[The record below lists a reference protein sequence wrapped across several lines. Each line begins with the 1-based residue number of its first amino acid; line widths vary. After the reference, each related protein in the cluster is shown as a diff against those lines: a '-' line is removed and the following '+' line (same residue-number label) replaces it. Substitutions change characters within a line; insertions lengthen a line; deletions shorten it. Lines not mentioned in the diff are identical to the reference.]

1 MDEAETRPERDR
13 NMNTN
18 ESLPAGA
25 GTPGAAAATTAA
37 QPAGNQDLVK
47 RILAEIDNLG
57 LDGRTTRHLKP
68 RLEKAG
74 TQAGLTAKVISEVGE
89 KFEAGNERSK
99 ALADE
104 LFDLLQTMQK
114 DAPETT
120 KKQERG
126 SAKAK
131 GKAKTPTGLT
141 GTTDV
146 GPILLTGLSVHRVNR
161 SYGIQLSWDR
171 VTVIANS
178 AKQVG
183 LLSRVVLVRSKGA
196 KDRYLILAGAH
207 RIEALRVV
215 RGHEGSLAP
224 GEYIVLDIE
233 EDDARCLEV
242 SAAEN
247 RDRFGDPVVV
257 TARYMNR
264 LVLQEGLDQGEVAD
278 RLGIARPV
286 VNALVQLPAY
296 FDKLPDAWKKDLG
309 QEPDTT
315 CNADNTFAITI
326 SHWRLIGPKIK
337 EAGGVTEALTK
348 LMVRVA
354 KEERSTAW
362 LTKELKGKGEDSANG
377 TPAGTTP
384 LVPAD
389 AGGGKEQ
396 GGEQPPPASD
406 PKPDGAD
413 YDNIITSLENAIK
426 LANGDAKVMAVLQAA
441 KDDIVKLQA
450 AVPQQKV
457 A

>member
-1 MDEAETRPERDR
+1 MT
-13 NMNTN
+13 TN
-18 ESLPAGA
+18 ETLPAGA
-25 GTPGAAAATTAA
+25 GTQGAAAATTAA
-37 QPAGNQDLVK
+37 QPTGKQDLVK
-47 RILAEIDNLG
+47 TILAEIDHLD
-57 LDGRTTRHLKP
+57 LDGRVTRHLVKK
-68 RLEKAG
+68 LESAG
-74 TQAGLTAKVISEVGE
+74 TQAGLTAEIISEVGE

-104 LFDLLQTMQK
+104 LFALLQTIQK
-114 DAPETT
+114 DTPAAA

-183 LLSRVVLVRSKGA
+183 LLSRVVLVRSKDA
-196 KDRYLILAGAH
+196 KARYLILAGAH

-264 LVLQEGLDQGEVAD
+264 LVMQEGLDQGEVAD

-315 CNADNTFAITI
+315 CNANNTSAVTV
-326 SHWRLIGPKIK
+326 SHWRILCPKIK

-348 LMVRVA
+348 LMGRVA
-354 KEERSTAW
+354 KEGWSTAK
-362 LTKELKGKGEDSANG
+362 LTDELNGGKGKDSASG
-377 TPAGTTP
+377 TSTGTTP
-384 LVPAD
+384 PAPPSD
-389 AGGGKEQ
+389 GGGKVQ
-396 GGEQPPPASD
+396 GDEQPPPASD
-406 PKPDGAD
+406 PKPAGAD
-413 YDNIITSLENAIK
+413 YDNIITALETTIK
-426 LANGDAKVMAVLQAA
+426 LANGDTKVLAILQAA
-441 KDDIVKLQA
+441 KNDIVKLRA